1 MESKSSVVVNLL
13 CNFTLGKSFPGSGSW
28 DRAHRSNKLGHRR
41 AQALQ
46 LVLQIYVMDFT
57 NSPTHIKLH
66 DEQNNRF
73 QFIPELKL
81 HP

>member
-1 MESKSSVVVNLL
+1 MESQSSVVVNLL

-57 NSPTHIKLH
+57 NTYETS
-66 DEQNNRF
+66 
-73 QFIPELKL
+73 
-81 HP
+81 

>member
-13 CNFTLGKSFPGSGSW
+13 CNFTLGKSFPGRGRW

-57 NSPTHIKLH
+57 NTYMKLH
-66 DEQNNRF
+66 DEQKKHF